1 MIAQLLIT
9 EGFRTIEEIAFVD
22 VAELEE
28 IEGFNPE
35 LASELQ
41 KRAKDYLEKIEQEYI
56 GNGHKLGMSDDLLN
70 FDFIKRPII
79 MQLGGAGIKSLA
91 DLADLSS
98 DELVEI
104 LGEDTMSNRLA
115 GRIIMKARE
124 IAYDIKQ
131 DNE

>member
-1 MIAQLLIT
+1 
-9 EGFRTIEEIAFVD
+9 
-22 VAELEE
+22 
-28 IEGFNPE
+28 
-35 LASELQ
+35 
-41 KRAKDYLEKIEQEYI
+41 
-56 GNGHKLGMSDDLLN
+56 MSDDLLN